1 MCYKQIMCPHSWNK
15 YFVIIGR
22 NVDEDTLLCLIG
34 VITSLVTTEP
44 KASDVLKSCGG
55 VEFSK

>member
-1 MCYKQIMCPHSWNK
+1 MCPHSWNK
-15 YFVIIGR
+15 YFIIIGN

-34 VITSLVTTEP
+34 VITSLATTEP